1 MAVSPVLLA
10 GVVAGLLFFAHSL
23 IPGSGFMPFIWPFLG
38 ALLGL
43 LISYKLGHRASK
55 VRESIGSATRT
66 GAVAA
71 IVFFVFALATVLVF
85 NMPMLQ
91 RAAETL
97 ETEQAVALT
106 MSLVMS
112 VGVTATVGFVCAVLA
127 GVIAG
132 PIIRSFAR

>member
-1 MAVSPVLLA
+1 MAISPVLWA
-10 GVVAGLLFFAHSL
+10 GVAAGLLFFAHSL
-23 IPGSGFMPFIWPFLG
+23 VPGSGFMPFIWPFLG

-43 LISYKLGHRASK
+43 LISYRLGYRASK
-55 VRESIGSATRT
+55 VRESIGSATRI

-71 IVFFVFALATVLVF
+71 VVFFLFALSAVLVF
-85 NMPMLQ
+85 NMPLLKQ
-91 RAAETL
+91 AAETL

-106 MSLVMS
+106 MSMVMS
-112 VGVTATVGFVCAVLA
+112 IGITATVGFVCAVFA